1 MTSYLEQG
9 WFEQQDGKRGLA
21 APVIDGAM
29 DVAGGLLRGGIE
41 PLLLMKLALRVRGLA
56 AIADPQMRG
65 AGQFTERDRGT
76 LTRRLEKY
84 MDRDPAVHAFVAD
97 CLDRV
102 NNLSDLMAF
111 YLHVVHVA
119 RMMQLLQV
127 AAQTPLAAL
136 LGGAA
141 PSRSVTTK
149 PGVARPAATKPAAT
163 KSGATKPA
171 TAKPATA
178 KPRAKTTPAPA
189 RRPTKPTTSRG
200 KK

>member
-65 AGQFTERDRGT
+65 GGQLTERDRGT
-76 LTRRLEKY
+76 LARRLEKY

-136 LGGAA
+136 LGGAS
-141 PSRSVTTK
+141 PSRPLPAKSSAPKSSAAK
-149 PGVARPAATKPAAT
+149 PVASKAAAT
-163 KSGATKPA
+163 KSTR
-171 TAKPATA
+171 AKPGVKNVSA
-178 KPRAKTTPAPA
+178 AP